1 VSAVAGTLQADG
13 APVAGAT
20 VVAAAGDAVL
30 ASALTGEDGG
40 FALDVDAA
48 RVRLFARAGA
58 GDVAGVAARE
68 VEPPATVRLALEDHA
83 PLHDVTVL
91 AVGDVPPELDVQ
103 LAPQRI
109 AGIDLLFGDDP
120 VLVRRPPPLRLR
132 LQAGSWLVYAAH
144 ETVFDARDAG
154 APAFAWRVERA
165 VLDDGTELPDAV
177 VGHALEVA
185 RALTVTLHVVR
196 RAT

>member
-1 VSAVAGTLQADG
+1 VSTLSGTLRADG

-20 VVAAAGDAVL
+20 VVAAAGDAIL
-30 ASALTGEDGG
+30 ASGVTGEDGG
-40 FALDVDAA
+40 FALEADAPC
-48 RVRLFARAGA
+48 VRLFARAGA
-58 GDVAGVAARE
+58 GEAVGVAARD
-68 VEPPATVRLALEDHA
+68 VEPPATVALALEDVA

-91 AVGDVPPELDVQ
+91 AAGDVPPELEVQ

-109 AGIDLLFGDDP
+109 AGVELLFGEDP
-120 VLVRRPPPLRLR
+120 MLVRRPPPLRLR
-132 LQAGSWLVYAAH
+132 LQAGNWLVYAAH
-144 ETVFDARDAG
+144 ETTFDARDAG

-165 VLDDGTELPDAV
+165 VLDDGTELEPAV

-185 RALTVTLHVVR
+185 RPLTVTLHVVR